1 MAIESISGNLPS
13 LIIKQ
18 DVKKAPAEEFGNL
31 LTDFIGDVN
40 KSQID
45 ASKSAQNF
53 INGDQI
59 EIHDVMIAGEKAKTS
74 LELLME
80 IRNKTVDM
88 YRELTRM
95 SV

>member
-1 MAIESISGNLPS
+1 MAIESIGANLPS
-13 LIIKQ
+13 LLIKNE
-18 DVKKAPAEEFGNL
+18 VKKAQAAEFGNL

-45 ASKSAQNF
+45 ASRSTQSF
-53 INGDQI
+53 VNGEEI

>member
-1 MAIESISGNLPS
+1 MDIQSISSNLPS
-13 LIIKQ
+13 IVAKQ
-18 DVKKAPAEEFGNL
+18 EVKKAPLAEFGNL

-40 KSQID
+40 KAQMD
-45 ASKSAQNF
+45 ASKSTQSF
-53 INGDQI
+53 INGDAI

-95 SV
+95 SI